1 MGMIYRTGKKQLL
14 KKLIRDD
21 HRVLPEM
28 TAIILNANTR
38 FDQIVEIV

>member
-1 MGMIYRTGKKQLL
+1 MGMIYRTSKKKLL
-14 KKLIRDD
+14 KKLIQDD

-28 TAIILNANTR
+28 TAIILNADGR